1 VQAIPTKAIVDSG
14 AWALDSIVATRLAGG
29 RENVVRIGEAPPPQ
43 AEMIKT
49 TPRMINIF
57 ISFLFK
63 FDLLG

>member
-1 VQAIPTKAIVDSG
+1 VQDIPTKAVVDSG
-14 AWALDSIVATRLAGG
+14 AWALDSTVATRLAGG
-29 RENVVRIGEAPPPQ
+29 RENVVRIGEALPPQ

-57 ISFLFK
+57 ISFFFI